1 VSDVVGGDCVKCVRI
16 RRMRGMFESMFS
28 TNSLKRDFNR
38 VFRRRSRSAN
48 IGQRWFGSGGSKRGF
63 PDPLLLVLSRE

>member
-1 VSDVVGGDCVKCVRI
+1 VSDVVGGDCVGCIRI

-48 IGQRWFGSGGSKRGF
+48 IGQRGGSGQGVQKGVSQPPSCWF
-63 PDPLLLVLSRE
+63 